1 MTETPAQAG
10 PPGRGRHP
18 GQSLGKVGFIGL
30 GVMGRPMARNLLA
43 AGAALIVHNRSRAA
57 QDELVAAGAAGAE
70 SAAEVAA
77 SADIIITMLADDQA
91 VRSVMGDGLIPAA
104 RPGTLLI
111 DMSTV
116 SPALSRELAARAA
129 ARGVRMLDAPVSGGD
144 AGARE
149 GTLSVMAGG
158 DAADLE
164 RARPVLE
171 VLGGSIVYCGPAG
184 AGQVVK
190 ACNQVLVAITIAGV
204 SEALVL
210 GGQLGVD
217 RAVILDVLSRGL
229 AANRVM
235 ELRRASFLNRSYPPG
250 FRVDLHHK
258 DLGIAL
264 DSAGQANVPLPLTA
278 GTQQLLRQLRAAGR
292 GGEDHTA
299 ILAAVEAQAAIR
311 AARPEEETG

>member
-1 MTETPAQAG
+1 
-10 PPGRGRHP
+10 
-18 GQSLGKVGFIGL
+18 
-30 GVMGRPMARNLLA
+30 MGRPMARNLLA

-57 QDELVAAGAAGAE
+57 QGELVAAGAAGAE
-70 SAAEVAA
+70 SAAEVTA

-91 VRSVMGDGLIPAA
+91 VRSVVGDGLIPAA

-149 GTLSVMAGG
+149 GTLSVMVGG

-164 RARPVLE
+164 WARPVLE
-171 VLGGSIVYCGPAG
+171 VLGRSIVHCGPAG

-217 RAVILDVLSRGL
+217 RAVILDALSRGL

-264 DSAGQANVPLPLTA
+264 DSAGQVNVPLPLTA

-299 ILAAVEAQAAIR
+299 ILAAVEAQASA
-311 AARPEEETG
+311 AGARPEEETG

>member
-1 MTETPAQAG
+1 M
-10 PPGRGRHP
+10 
-18 GQSLGKVGFIGL
+18 
-30 GVMGRPMARNLLA
+30 
-43 AGAALIVHNRSRAA
+43 HNRSRAA
-57 QDELVAAGAAGAE
+57 QDVLVAAGAAGAE

-91 VRSVMGDGLIPAA
+91 VRAVLGDGLIPAA

-129 ARGVRMLDAPVSGGD
+129 GRAVRMLDAPVSGGD

-149 GTLSVMAGG
+149 GTLSIMVGG

-164 RARPVLE
+164 RARPVLG
-171 VLGGSIVYCGPAG
+171 VLGASIVHCGPSG

-210 GGQLGVD
+210 GGRHGVD
-217 RAVILDVLSRGL
+217 REVILDVLSRGL

-235 ELRRASFLNRSYPPG
+235 ELRRANFLQPLVPPG
-250 FRVDLHHK
+250 LPGQPASQGPGHR
-258 DLGIAL
+258 
-264 DSAGQANVPLPLTA
+264 AGQRRPGQRPAA
-278 GTQQLLRQLRAAGR
+278 ADRRRAAAAAPAARRRARRRGPHRDTRRGR
-292 GGEDHTA
+292 GAGRPGAAAARPETA
-299 ILAAVEAQAAIR
+299 LPET